1 MRCCLIQINVP
12 NTISLARTGRT
23 PVASVVVDLVAAVP
37 VALAAIRS
45 RASTSA
51 VSEMAEVDSPA
62 SSKISSEEAV
72 PVAVSKAL
80 VSAVLVVSEVSA
92 EEPTPAMVLVL
103 ISELV
108 AAVAAAIAAAAAR
121 VPEPIRAR

>member
-1 MRCCLIQINVP
+1 MISAP
-12 NTISLARTGRT
+12 NTISLAKTGRT
-23 PVASVVVDLVAAVP
+23 PVALVVAASVVEP
-37 VALAAIRS
+37 VVLEEPEEILL

-51 VSEMAEVDSPA
+51 VSEMVEVDSPA

-80 VSAVLVVSEVSA
+80 VSAALAASEVSA

-108 AAVAAAIAAAAAR
+108 AATAAAAAR
-121 VPEPIRAR
+121 VPEPTMAR

>member
-1 MRCCLIQINVP
+1 M
-12 NTISLARTGRT
+12 LADSEVE
-23 PVASVVVDLVAAVP
+23 PVV
-37 VALAAIRS
+37 LAEPEEIHS

-80 VSAVLVVSEVSA
+80 VSEALVASEVSA

-108 AAVAAAIAAAAAR
+108 AAVAAAAAR
-121 VPEPIRAR
+121 VPEPTRAR

>member
-1 MRCCLIQINVP
+1 M
-12 NTISLARTGRT
+12 
-23 PVASVVVDLVAAVP
+23 PVASVVAASVVEP
-37 VALAAIRS
+37 VVLAEPEEILS

-51 VSEMAEVDSPA
+51 VSEMAEADSPA

-80 VSAVLVVSEVSA
+80 VSAALVASEVSA

-103 ISELV
+103 ISELA
-108 AAVAAAIAAAAAR
+108 AAVAAAAAR
-121 VPEPIRAR
+121 VPEPIQAR

>member
-1 MRCCLIQINVP
+1 MV
-12 NTISLARTGRT
+12 A
-23 PVASVVVDLVAAVP
+23 ASVVEPEVLEEP
-37 VALAAIRS
+37 EEILS

-80 VSAVLVVSEVSA
+80 VSAALAEVPVALAVSEVSA

-103 ISELV
+103 ISELA
-108 AAVAAAIAAAAAR
+108 AAVAAATAAVAVR
-121 VPEPIRAR
+121 VPEPIQAR